1 MILYLRS
8 VAAAR
13 GRCSAAAE
21 DSARDNVAI
30 QLRASSSAKQER
42 QWLRALE
49 SSSPA
54 AGALAALVQ
63 QLSVRVCLTDDSLV
77 TLWSSF

>member
-1 MILYLRS
+1 MILYLLS

-21 DSARDNVAI
+21 ESAPDSVAI

-42 QWLRALE
+42 QWLRTLE
-49 SSSPA
+49 TSSPA
-54 AGALAALVQ
+54 AGALTALVQ
-63 QLSVRVCLTDDSLV
+63 QLSVRVCPTVDSLV
-77 TLWSSF
+77 TL